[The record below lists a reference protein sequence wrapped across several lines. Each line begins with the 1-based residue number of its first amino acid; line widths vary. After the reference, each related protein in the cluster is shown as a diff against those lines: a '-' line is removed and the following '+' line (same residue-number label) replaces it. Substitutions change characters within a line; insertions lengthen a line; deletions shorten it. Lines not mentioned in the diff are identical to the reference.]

1 MNFKT
6 VHGMGRADYAK
17 KALDAAMSNLN
28 NPEYVDAWIAWFDK
42 QPADVASNFTPEQL
56 KAYTASELQAA
67 NPVMMDQ
74 CAHCTPGV
82 VCPDDC
88 PQPEFYPCDL
98 EEVAHAVVTRVESAI
113 DAALERFRAN
123 SAIHEAKPK
132 WLEIMFEEIR
142 AEIAIPG
149 YVEGLLPQ

>member
-6 VHGMGRADYAK
+6 VHGLGRADYAK
-17 KALDAAMSNLN
+17 KALDAAMSNLH

-42 QPADVASNFTPEQL
+42 QPADVDCHFTKEQL
-56 KAYTASELQAA
+56 NTYTESELRAA

-74 CAHCTPGV
+74 CAHCIPGV

-88 PQPEFYPCDL
+88 PQPEFYLGDL
-98 EEVAHAVVTRVESAI
+98 EGVAHAVVSLI
-113 DAALERFRAN
+113 DGELLAAMRKQMPDLHYSPLPEWVRELMDR
-123 SAIHEAKPK
+123 
-132 WLEIMFEEIR
+132 IR
-142 AEIAIPG
+142 GELSEPG

>member
-6 VHGMGRADYAK
+6 VHGLGRADYAK
-17 KALDAAMSNLN
+17 KALDAAMSNLH
-28 NPEYVDAWIAWFDK
+28 NPEYVDAWVKWFDAQEPDCVV
-42 QPADVASNFTPEQL
+42 QPGGECCNRDASGCFNCQHS
-56 KAYTASELQAA
+56 A
-67 NPVMMDQ
+67 
-74 CAHCTPGV
+74 GV

-113 DAALERFRAN
+113 DAKLERFRAS

>member
-6 VHGMGRADYAK
+6 VHDLGRADYAK
-17 KALDAAMSNLN
+17 KALDAAMSNLH

-42 QPADVASNFTPEQL
+42 QPSDADCHFTKEQL
-56 KAYTASELQAA
+56 STYTESELRAA

-88 PQPEFYPCDL
+88 PQPEFYLGDL
-98 EEVAHAVVTRVESAI
+98 EEVAHAVVSRVEAELVIFLRSIAPLMTYPPLP
-113 DAALERFRAN
+113 LELQN
-123 SAIHEAKPK
+123 M
-132 WLEIMFEEIR
+132 LNLIR
-142 AEIAIPG
+142 GELSEPG

>member
-1 MNFKT
+1 MKFKT
-6 VHGMGRADYAK
+6 VHGLGRADYAK
-17 KALDAAMSNLN
+17 KALDAAMSNLH
-28 NPEYVDAWIAWFDK
+28 NPEYVDSWIAWFDK

-98 EEVAHAVVTRVESAI
+98 EEVAHAVVSRVEAELVIFLRSTAPLMTCPPLP
-113 DAALERFRAN
+113 LELQN
-123 SAIHEAKPK
+123 M
-132 WLEIMFEEIR
+132 LNLIR
-142 AEIAIPG
+142 GELSEPG